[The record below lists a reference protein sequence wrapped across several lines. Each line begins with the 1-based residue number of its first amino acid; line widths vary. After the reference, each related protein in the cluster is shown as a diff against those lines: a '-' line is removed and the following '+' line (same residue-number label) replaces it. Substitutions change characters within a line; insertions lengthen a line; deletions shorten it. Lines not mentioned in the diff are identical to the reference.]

1 MNVLKA
7 AYEELVFGGHLLALG
22 TASIAASAAFILG
35 MTPAWNLLLMAYLF
49 SFGAYSVNR
58 LSDYEEDSV
67 SNPGRT
73 SYLASRRRLLP
84 IVSGLSFGI
93 GYALAILRNLAFF
106 AGLLVPLLL
115 AVAYSFGSKS
125 MGRVLGMNRLKE
137 GFLIKN
143 IAISFG
149 WSLIPVLV
157 GLYYLQLPIALVAFC
172 PFIFM
177 RLMVN
182 TVFFDIRDVEADIKY
197 GVKTLP
203 GSLGLGASWR
213 FMDIVDALS
222 CVYVV
227 TLFLAGVFPLFVGL
241 LVVFTPYSMIYRHY
255 ARKTSKHKDALR
267 DFAAD
272 GEYIIWGLVTYLGRI

>member
-1 MNVLKA
+1 MRLLGA
-7 AYEELVFGGHLLALG
+7 AYNEFVLGGHLLALG

-35 MTPAWNLLLMAYLF
+35 YAPAWDLLLMAYLF

-58 LSDYEEDSV
+58 LSDYEQDAV

-73 SYLASRRRLLP
+73 TYLASRRRLLP
-84 IVSGLSFGI
+84 LIAGLCFGV
-93 GYALAILRNLAFF
+93 GYVLAILRNLAFF
-106 AGLLVPLLL
+106 AGLLLPLLL
-115 AVAYSFGSKS
+115 AVAYSYGSKS
-125 MGRVLGMNRLKE
+125 MGRVLGINRLKE
-137 GFLIKN
+137 GFLVKN

-157 GLYYLQLPIALVAFC
+157 GLYYLQLPLALIAFC

-182 TVFFDIRDVEADIKY
+182 TVFFDIRDVDADTKF

-203 GSLGLGASWR
+203 ASLGLAESWR

-222 CVYVV
+222 CVYVLSLSLIG
-227 TLFLAGVFPLFVGL
+227 TLPPFVGPL
-241 LVVFTPYSMIYRHY
+241 AIFTPYSMAYRYY
-255 ARKTSKHKDALR
+255 ARRSSKHRDSLR
-267 DFAAD
+267 DLAAD
-272 GEYIIWGLVTYLGRI
+272 GEYILWGLVTYIGRI

>member
-35 MTPAWNLLLMAYLF
+35 RTPGWDLLLMAYLF

-58 LSDYEEDSV
+58 LSDFEEDSI

-84 IVSGLSFGI
+84 IISGLSFGV
-93 GYALAILRNLAFF
+93 GYALAILRNLVFF
-106 AGLLVPLLL
+106 AGLLLPLLL

-125 MGRVLGMNRLKE
+125 MSRTLGISRLKE
-137 GFLIKN
+137 GFLVKN

-157 GLYYLQLPIALVAFC
+157 GLYYLQLPLALFAFC

-182 TVFFDIRDVEADIKY
+182 TIFFDIRDVEADIKY

-203 GSLGLGASWR
+203 DSIGIGASWR

-222 CVYVV
+222 CVYIVS
-227 TLFLAGVFPLFVGL
+227 LFLIGVFPLFVGL
-241 LVVFTPYSMIYRHY
+241 LVVFTPYSMTYRYY
-255 ARKTSKHKDALR
+255 ARKTPKHKDSLR
-267 DFAAD
+267 DFVAD
-272 GEYIIWGLVTYLGRI
+272 GEYIIWGLVTYIGRI